1 MAASADAE
9 VAGLLDR
16 VPGWA
21 GRARVTD
28 VLGGG
33 LTNRNLLVQ
42 VDDERF
48 VLRIPGN
55 ETELLSIDREVEREA
70 NERACALGV
79 APEVIAFIEP
89 EGCLVTRFV
98 PGAELTAEQLAAP
111 ERLDAI
117 CRAVRSFHESGHES
131 GPLSRTFDCFRVAR
145 EHRDTA
151 AARGVR
157 IHPAYDRA
165 AAYASEIEAA
175 FGKTPEPRVACHND
189 LNTANWIVDGD
200 RLWLL
205 DWEYAGMNERF
216 FDLGAMS
223 ANNEMSADAE
233 EMLLIAYFGGR
244 TRRRAARLALMKVLS
259 DLREA
264 MWAHVQQ
271 AISVLDVDYR
281 QYVDSHFDRLL
292 RNASR
297 PDYGQLLV
305 DAASPESPEMA

>member
-1 MAASADAE
+1 
-9 VAGLLDR
+9 
-16 VPGWA
+16 
-21 GRARVTD
+21 VTE

-33 LTNRNLLVQ
+33 ITNRNFLVR
-42 VDDERF
+42 VGDERF

-55 ETELLSIDREVEREA
+55 ETELLSIDRELEREA
-70 NERACALGV
+70 NDRAFGLGI
-79 APEVIAFIEP
+79 APEVIAFLEP

-98 PGAELTAEQLAAP
+98 PGSALTAEQLATP

-117 CRAVRSFHESGHES
+117 CRAVRAFHAS
-131 GPLSRTFDCFRVAR
+131 GPLSRAFDCFRVPEA
-145 EHRDTA
+145 HRDTA

-157 IHPAYDRA
+157 IHPAYERA

-175 FGKTPEPRVACHND
+175 FGQAPEPRVACHND

-216 FDLGAMS
+216 FDLGAMT

-233 EMLLIAYFGGR
+233 EMLLIAYFGAR
-244 TRRRAARLALMKVLS
+244 TPRRAARLALMKVLS
-259 DLREA
+259 DFREA
-264 MWAHVQQ
+264 MWAQVQQ
-271 AISVLDVDYR
+271 AISVLDVDYQ
-281 QYVDSHFDRLL
+281 QYVDLHFDRLL